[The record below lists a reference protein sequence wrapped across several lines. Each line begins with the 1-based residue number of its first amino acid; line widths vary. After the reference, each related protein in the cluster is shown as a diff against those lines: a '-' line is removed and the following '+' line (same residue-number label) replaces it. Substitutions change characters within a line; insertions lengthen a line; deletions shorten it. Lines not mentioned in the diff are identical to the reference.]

1 MYIEVNN
8 SEEDIKKN
16 LISSDII
23 ENVYRDDSQ
32 NKTVLILSDKT
43 RLFIE
48 ESYQEIKDMLV
59 LKPMEIIQGN
69 ENIPPTSVC
78 IGCGKLRKLK

>member
-8 SEEDIKKN
+8 SEEDIKKI

-43 RLFIE
+43 RLFID
-48 ESYQEIKDMLV
+48 ESYQVIKDMLV
-59 LKPMEIIQGN
+59 PKPMECDLYKDYTVKQG
-69 ENIPPTSVC
+69 
-78 IGCGKLRKLK
+78 